1 MIRGQYEKITEKR
14 PMIETFVLGTMLKHP
29 GLFQEYKI
37 GEVDFIY
44 DKTKFFFKLGKAMSS
59 FACRGCV

>member
-1 MIRGQYEKITEKR
+1 MIKGQYEKIIEKR

-37 GEVDFIY
+37 SEVDFIY
-44 DKTKFFFKLGKAMSS
+44 DLSLIHI
-59 FACRGCV
+59 